1 MARIPFGVSRLDR
14 LIGGGS
20 PAGSLVLLAGEAGAG
35 AREFLY
41 TSAILNGLA
50 REEEDLF
57 DLHYGALH
65 ADADIPESV
74 HYVSFTGG
82 RDSITREV
90 GFMMD
95 DEVAEAGLEAMEF
108 RDLSPEYFQLSP
120 VPREWYAGSRQ
131 NIGDLG
137 ADQRRDGVVEAL
149 AEYLEANGDGSLICV
164 DSLTDLV
171 GVSQAETVE
180 WSDIVYLMKGL
191 RRAVRS
197 WGGLLLVHTSIDA
210 LEGGHL
216 ADLMASVD
224 GTMVFEWERGGN
236 ELARTMVVREFRGVL
251 PQIEAEDIARFETEI
266 HEAGF
271 DVSDVRKIR

>member
-20 PAGSLVLLAGEAGAG
+20 PTGSLVLLAGEAGAG

-50 REEEDLF
+50 REAEDLF
-57 DLHYGALH
+57 DLHYGELPSGAE
-65 ADADIPESV
+65 IPDSV
-74 HYVSFTGG
+74 HYISFTGG
-82 RDSITREV
+82 RKSIAREV

-95 DEVAEAGLEAMEF
+95 DEVAEAGLAAMEF

-131 NIGDLG
+131 GIGDLG
-137 ADQRRDGVVEAL
+137 ADQRRDDVVEAL
-149 AEYLEANGDGSLICV
+149 AGYLETHGDDSLICV
-164 DSLTDLV
+164 DSLTDLI
-171 GVSQAETVE
+171 GVSQAETIE

-197 WGGLLLVHTSIDA
+197 WEGLLLVHTSLDA
-210 LEGGHL
+210 LDQSRL

-266 HEAGF
+266 HDAGF

>member
-20 PAGSLVLLAGEAGAG
+20 PTGSLVLLAGEAGAG

-50 REEEDLF
+50 REAEDLF
-57 DLHYGALH
+57 DLHYGDLPEA
-65 ADADIPESV
+65 AEIPDSV
-74 HYVSFTGG
+74 HYISFTGG
-82 RDSITREV
+82 RKSIAREV

-95 DEVAEAGLEAMEF
+95 DEVAEAGLAAMEF

-131 NIGDLG
+131 GIGDLG
-137 ADQRRDGVVEAL
+137 ADQRRDDVVEAL
-149 AEYLEANGDGSLICV
+149 AGYLETHGDDSLICV
-164 DSLTDLV
+164 DSLTDLI
-171 GVSQAETVE
+171 GVSQAETIE

-197 WGGLLLVHTSIDA
+197 WEGLLLVHTSIDA
-210 LEGGHL
+210 LDQSRL

-266 HEAGF
+266 HDAGF

>member
-20 PAGSLVLLAGEAGAG
+20 PTGSLVLLAGEAGAG

-50 REEEDLF
+50 REAEELF
-57 DLHYGALH
+57 DLHYGDLH
-65 ADADIPESV
+65 DGAEIPESV
-74 HYVSFTGG
+74 HYISFTGG
-82 RDSITREV
+82 RKSIAREV

-95 DEVAEAGLEAMEF
+95 DEVAEAGLSAMEF

-131 NIGDLG
+131 GIGDLG
-137 ADQRRDGVVEAL
+137 ADQRRDDVVEAL
-149 AEYLEANGDGSLICV
+149 ASYLESHGDDSLICV

-197 WGGLLLVHTSIDA
+197 WEGLLLVHTSIDA
-210 LEGGHL
+210 LDEGHL

-266 HEAGF
+266 HDAGF